1 MRISDFWRLMD
12 DEFGAGYSRVL
23 SSSLVLAGVGGRTAD
38 DALAAGI
45 NPREVWL
52 AVCDVQ
58 DVPESRRLGR
68 DIKPAENRRP

>member
-12 DEFGAGYSRVL
+12 DEFGTGYSRVL

-38 DALAAGI
+38 EALAAGV
-45 NPREVWL
+45 NPRDVWL
-52 AVCDVQ
+52 AICDVQ

-68 DIKPAENRRP
+68 DIKPAENRRA